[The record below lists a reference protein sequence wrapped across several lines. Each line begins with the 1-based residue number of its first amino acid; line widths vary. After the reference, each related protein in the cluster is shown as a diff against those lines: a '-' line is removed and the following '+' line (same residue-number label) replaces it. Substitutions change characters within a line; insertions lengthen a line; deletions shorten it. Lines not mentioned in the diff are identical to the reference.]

1 MKSEEGSLDARRG
14 SGASIPADP
23 NMAPRDPLLSA
34 LKVCLLNLQSD
45 DGQTVTDSSPH
56 LTSCCQLLE
65 LVLRKGLQQPV
76 LSLVR
81 RDYWQCFE
89 QLPRKDTCGRLCS
102 VAWAVEQTKT
112 CRKLISAQGRGRYL
126 LRLALGRKTLPQLVT
141 HLLHTPR
148 ILEWYSETFSILRNE
163 EFLETFMSLLLVLSQ
178 MEFKLD
184 MENCSFLDESWLLP
198 VCEIYEVVPCR
209 QVGMVL
215 SYLNGRVFLLDMVS
229 GGQAH
234 VDQFISRGDVID
246 EINGICLRNSRNGQ
260 AGVVLSRL
268 KGCFLSIRVVR
279 WRARDGTVYRPL
291 VKLLRALRI
300 ENPWLQLG
308 PAPCQQPAAPAN
320 DQRTLPSTQCLV
332 EGRIVYIVQFLG
344 DKNIGVIGTKMVLP
358 HAISHVLQQ
367 NQPSKEVLLDLQ
379 ETHLTCTESSSNLM
393 VCQHHYPDISC
404 VGRYPQPDY
413 TILGFCVVNR
423 PAEIPSRSPTN
434 FNCVVLKAA
443 SSKECDDIICRIAT
457 GFRHTEWFV

>member
-1 MKSEEGSLDARRG
+1 
-14 SGASIPADP
+14 P
-23 NMAPRDPLLSA
+23 
-34 LKVCLLNLQSD
+34 VLNL
-45 DGQTVTDSSPH
+45 VH
-56 LTSCCQLLE
+56 
-65 LVLRKGLQQPV
+65 
-76 LSLVR
+76 

-89 QLPRKDTCGRLCS
+89 QLPRKDTCGLCT

-126 LRLALGRKTLPQLVT
+126 LRLALSRKTLPQFVT
-141 HLLHTPR
+141 HVLHTPR
-148 ILEWYSETFSILRNE
+148 VLEWYSETFSILRNE
-163 EFLETFMSLLLVLSQ
+163 EFLPFMSLLLVLSQ

-184 MENCSFLDESWLLP
+184 MEQNCSFLDESWLLP

-215 SYLNGRVFLLDMVS
+215 YLNGRVFLLDMVS

-308 PAPCQQPAAPAN
+308 PAPCQQPAAN
-320 DQRTLPSTQCLV
+320 DQRTPPPTQCLV
-332 EGRIVYIVQFLG
+332 EGIAYIVQFLG
-344 DKNIGVIGTKMVLP
+344 DKNIGVFGTKKVLP

-379 ETHLTCTESSSNLM
+379 ETHVTCTESSSNLM

-413 TILGFCVVNR
+413 TILGFCV
-423 PAEIPSRSPTN
+423 TN

-443 SSKECDDIICRIAT
+443 SSKECDDIICRIT